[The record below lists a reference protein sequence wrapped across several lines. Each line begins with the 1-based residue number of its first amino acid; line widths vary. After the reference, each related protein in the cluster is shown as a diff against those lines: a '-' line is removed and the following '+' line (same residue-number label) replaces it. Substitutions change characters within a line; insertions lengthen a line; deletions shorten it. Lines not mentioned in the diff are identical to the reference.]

1 MRECFIEC
9 VVLALLDYYDYW
21 DVGLELITSL
31 NSVTTDYGTATV
43 NGLTPT
49 MIARGWGYI
58 IIKSIEVCYS
68 SNLVTCMLKYVI
80 IIA

>member
-1 MRECFIEC
+1 
-9 VVLALLDYYDYW
+9 
-21 DVGLELITSL
+21 LELITSL

-58 IIKSIEVCYS
+58 IIKSIKVC
-68 SNLVTCMLKYVI
+68 I
-80 IIA
+80 ILL